1 MSNIQ
6 LKQLSRNDIGNT
18 VPSDENNILVFD
30 FETSGLPDE
39 KADYDFTLEDKL
51 QYWPPRKPNEK
62 PRPKWKQIKSKDKP
76 GEWVYPTDEKGKA
89 IMIQKGTASNPDYW
103 PHSVQ
108 FCYLTYNKDGK
119 LDIFNK
125 IIKLPDDATI
135 TNDSFKVHSISKEM
149 TNNNVGENGTITQTI
164 EIIQKDENGNPIKGS
179 DNKPIVVGKKTY
191 NIDIEITN
199 EDGQEKVKTNKYEG
213 SKRDQGVKK
222 ETERTTIEE
231 AMDSFIED
239 YNNANVIVAHNIR
252 FDRNMI
258 LVELKRLTLKYKD
271 NNLELY
277 TKYNNFMKKFYDNK
291 KEYCTMNHGANDYN
305 KQNRKKIWTTT
316 NSYEKFNKKTETV
329 EQVTYYTSPKLMDLY
344 ATLFGYRPDESK
356 LHDAKADVI
365 VCFRCFY
372 MMRYGI
378 DIYDIASSEIKKEI
392 DDIDPHAN
400 EKESANSVVEN
411 SAAAVVENEKESADP
426 KLGDK
431 RKAENPDPNVGGN
444 APSVK
449 LILTEPESQFNL
461 RDIGNKIDEEVE
473 RGDDIILKFMNDNAD
488 VNEKIDG
495 SMPRRSKRLSEQ
507 PKIDY
512 AEGVSRHKKKR
523 ATRKKRKTNDSQPLR
538 RSKRNQN
545 KKTSK
550 PPVNK
555 PKKYSK
561 KKKAAKKP
569 KKTVAKNTKKKR
581 KTKGRKQTK

>member
-1 MSNIQ
+1 
-6 LKQLSRNDIGNT
+6 
-18 VPSDENNILVFD
+18 
-30 FETSGLPDE
+30 
-39 KADYDFTLEDKL
+39 
-51 QYWPPRKPNEK
+51 
-62 PRPKWKQIKSKDKP
+62 
-76 GEWVYPTDEKGKA
+76 
-89 IMIQKGTASNPDYW
+89 
-103 PHSVQ
+103 
-108 FCYLTYNKDGK
+108 
-119 LDIFNK
+119 
-125 IIKLPDDATI
+125 
-135 TNDSFKVHSISKEM
+135 
-149 TNNNVGENGTITQTI
+149 
-164 EIIQKDENGNPIKGS
+164 
-179 DNKPIVVGKKTY
+179 
-191 NIDIEITN
+191 
-199 EDGQEKVKTNKYEG
+199 
-213 SKRDQGVKK
+213 
-222 ETERTTIEE
+222 
-231 AMDSFIED
+231 
-239 YNNANVIVAHNIR
+239 
-252 FDRNMI
+252 
-258 LVELKRLTLKYKD
+258 
-271 NNLELY
+271 
-277 TKYNNFMKKFYDNK
+277 MKKFYDNK
-291 KEYCTMNHGANDYN
+291 KEYCTMNHGSNDY
-305 KQNRKKIWTTT
+305 KQDRKKIWTTT
-316 NSYEKFNKKTETV
+316 GTYYDNKEKRT
-329 EQVTYYTSPKLMDLY
+329 VTYYTKPKLMDLY

-372 MMRYGI
+372 KMRYGI
-378 DIYDIASSEIKKEI
+378 DIYDIASSKIKGEI

-400 EKESANSVVEN
+400 EKESATAVVEN
-411 SAAAVVENEKESADP
+411 SA
-426 KLGDK
+426 
-431 RKAENPDPNVGGN
+431 DPNLGYKRPIDEISRGGN

-545 KKTSK
+545 KKESK

-561 KKKAAKKP
+561 KKKASKKP